1 MENELIPSPQFFL
14 YNSDDGKI
22 RLEVRLKDETLW
34 LTQKEMAELFQCS
47 TDNISLHLKNIYAE
61 GELSEKATTE
71 ESSVVRQEGTRKVQR
86 TVTAYNL
93 DAIISVGYRVNS
105 IRGTQFRIWATQ
117 RLKEYVIKGFTIDD
131 ERLKNNGGTRYFE
144 ELLAKIRDIRSSEK
158 LFYQKVLDI
167 YATSIDYDPRAATSY
182 LFFQTVQNKL
192 HWGAHGHTAP
202 QLIHKRADA
211 SQPNMGLTNWPGNRI
226 TKHDTEVA
234 KNYLTSEELETLNRI
249 VTAYLEFAELQ
260 ATNHNPMTMQ
270 DWINKLD
277 DFIKLSGRAV
287 LTNAGNVSHAQA
299 KKKAHEEYEKYRQA
313 RLNAPSPVE
322 RDYINTMRELK
333 TIEEHA
339 KCPIRKRSSNSH
351 TTPPG
356 EER

>member
-1 MENELIPSPQFFL
+1 MENELTPSSQFFL

-22 RLEVRLKDETLW
+22 RLEVHLKDETLW
-34 LTQKEMAELFQCS
+34 LTQNEMALLFGVGKAA
-47 TDNISLHLKNIYAE
+47 ISKHLKNIYQE
-61 GELSEKATTE
+61 GELQEVATVSKMET
-71 ESSVVRQEGTRKVQR
+71 VRHEGARHVSR
-86 TVTAYNL
+86 LVDYYNL

-117 RLKEYVIKGFTIDD
+117 RLKEYVIKGFAIDD
-131 ERLKNNGGTRYFE
+131 ERLKNNGDTRYFE

-167 YATSIDYDPRAATSY
+167 YATSIDYDPRAATSH

-202 QLIHKRADA
+202 QLIYKRADA

-234 KNYLTSEELETLNRI
+234 KNYLTSEELEILNRI

-277 DFIKLSGRAV
+277 DFIKLSGRSV
-287 LTNAGNVSHAQA
+287 LTNAGNVSHTQA
-299 KKKAHEEYEKYRQA
+299 KKKAHQEYEKYRQA
-313 RLNAPSPVE
+313 RLNAPSPVK
-322 RDYINTMRELK
+322 RDYSDAMRELK

-339 KCPIRKRSSNSH
+339 KCPIRKRSFNPH
-351 TTPPG
+351 TMPPG